1 MSKTPAARLFTVESN
16 HEREEPM
23 TKPEAYELRAVP
35 VHLGPGTRA
44 VPIEGWAWDP
54 PTLAAYDE
62 RVAAEGGEGRLIT
75 WFDQSGPWETWERHP
90 AGDEVVVLLSGR
102 ADLIQE
108 LDGVEHRVA
117 MSAGDVIVNPAG
129 VWHTADV
136 HEPGAILTVTP
147 GRGTENRPR

>member
-1 MSKTPAARLFTVESN
+1 
-16 HEREEPM
+16 M
-23 TKPEAYELRAVP
+23 TKPQAYELRAVP
-35 VHLGPGTRA
+35 VHLGPDARA
-44 VPIEGWAWDP
+44 EPIEGWAWDA
-54 PTLAAYDE
+54 PTLAAYDQ
-62 RVAAEGGEGRLIT
+62 RVAAEGEEGRLIT
-75 WFDQSGPWETWERHP
+75 WFEQSGPWATWERHP

-108 LDGVEHRVA
+108 LDGVEHRVPMA
-117 MSAGDVIVNPAG
+117 AGDVIVNPAG